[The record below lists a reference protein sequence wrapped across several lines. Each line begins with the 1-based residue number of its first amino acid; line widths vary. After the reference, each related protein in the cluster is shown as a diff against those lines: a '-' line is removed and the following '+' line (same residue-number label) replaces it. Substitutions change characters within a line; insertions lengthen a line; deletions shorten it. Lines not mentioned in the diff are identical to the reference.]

1 MKAGSIVEC
10 IDDKFGEKANRYL
23 QYRPVAGQL
32 YIVRRI
38 TEDSLFNNTEG
49 FGVLLE
55 EIENLKHWFW
65 SDIAE
70 KYFLLEPRFY
80 MWRFREVQPPMD
92 MEMLLSD
99 VKEESLVG

>member
-10 IDDKFGEKANRYL
+10 IDDCFSERANMYL
-23 QYRPVAGQL
+23 TRRPVAGQL

-38 TEDSLFNNTEG
+38 TDDSFFNNTRG

-55 EIENLKHWFW
+55 EIVNPKHWFW

-70 KYFLLEPRFY
+70 RYFFLEPRFY

-92 MEMLLSD
+92 METVLSD
-99 VKEESLVG
+99 LEEDSLAG